1 MENKMMLK
9 VFDVDYSFIIK
20 NYLNPKLWEKEWTLF
35 VYKKFVVT
43 LKLIYIYVYCNKIEF
58 EIKVTDNN
66 STSWNRSQTRSVT
79 YSLKTNNITLLKKA
93 INSAIIK
100 AFKDIED
107 NLYIAKTDEY
117 YKLQNMKDKER
128 AKLEEIAK
136 EFLDE
141 NNITNENIRDSYI
154 EAYVDNTE
162 KVWSLINDYEC
173 QNHLRMIP
181 DLYLTFAI
189 ATDNKELED
198 DVLKANEDTK
208 EELLKQIEELE
219 EYMQTEEYEEEVKDN
234 LENV

>member
-1 MENKMMLK
+1 MENKMILK

-20 NYLNPKLWEKEWTLF
+20 NYLNPELWEKEWTLF

-43 LKLIYIYVYCNKIEF
+43 LKLKYIYVYCNKIEF
-58 EIKVTDNN
+58 EIKVTDNS
-66 STSWNRSQTRSVT
+66 STSWNRSQTRDVT
-79 YSLKTNNITLLKKA
+79 YSLKTNNITILKKA

-107 NLYIAKTDEY
+107 NLYIEKTDEY
-117 YKLQNMKDKER
+117 YKLLDMKHKER
-128 AKLEEIAK
+128 VKLKKIAK

-198 DVLKANEDTK
+198 DVLKANEDTR
-208 EELLKQIEELE
+208 EELLKKIEELE
-219 EYMQTEEYEEEVKDN
+219 EYMQTEEYEEEAKDN
-234 LENV
+234 LEEV

>member
-1 MENKMMLK
+1 MENKMILK

-20 NYLNPKLWEKEWTLF
+20 NYLNPELWEKEWTLF

-43 LKLIYIYVYCNKIEF
+43 LKLIYIYVYCNKIGF

-66 STSWNRSQTRSVT
+66 STSWNRSQTSAVI
-79 YSLKTNNITLLKKA
+79 YSLKTNNITILKKA

-107 NLYIAKTDEY
+107 ILYITKTDEY
-117 YKLQNMKDKER
+117 YKLQNMKNKER
-128 AKLEEIAK
+128 VKLEKIAK
-136 EFLDE
+136 EFLDK

-162 KVWSLINDYEC
+162 KVWSLIGNYDR
-173 QNHLRMIP
+173 QNRFRMIP

-189 ATDNKELED
+189 ATDNKELEN
-198 DVLKANEDTK
+198 DVLKANEDTR
-208 EELLKQIEELE
+208 EELLKKIEELE
-219 EYMQTEEYEEEVKDN
+219 EYMQTEEYEEEVRDN
-234 LENV
+234 LEEV

>member
-1 MENKMMLK
+1 MENKMILK

-20 NYLNPKLWEKEWTLF
+20 NYLNPELWEKEWTLF

-43 LKLIYIYVYCNKIEF
+43 LRLKYIYVYCNKIEF
-58 EIKVTDNN
+58 EIKVTDNS
-66 STSWNRSQTRSVT
+66 STSWNRSQTRDVT
-79 YSLKTNNITLLKKA
+79 YSLKTNNITILKKA

-107 NLYIAKTDEY
+107 NLYIEKTDEY
-117 YKLQNMKDKER
+117 YKLVDMKYKER
-128 AKLEEIAK
+128 VKLKKIAK
-136 EFLDE
+136 EFLDK

-208 EELLKQIEELE
+208 EELLKKIEELE
-219 EYMQTEEYEEEVKDN
+219 EYMQTEEYEEEAKDN
-234 LENV
+234 LEEV

>member
-1 MENKMMLK
+1 MENKMILK

-20 NYLNPKLWEKEWTLF
+20 NYLNPELWEKEWTLF
-35 VYKKFVVT
+35 IYKKFVVT
-43 LKLIYIYVYCNKIEF
+43 LKLKYIYVYCNKIEF

-66 STSWNRSQTRSVT
+66 SSSWNRSQTRAVT
-79 YSLKTNNITLLKKA
+79 YSLKTDNITILKKT

-100 AFKDIED
+100 VFKDIED
-107 NLYIAKTDEY
+107 DLYIERTDEY
-117 YKLQNMKDKER
+117 YKLQDMKYKER
-128 AKLEEIAK
+128 VKLEKIAK

-162 KVWSLINDYEC
+162 KVWSLIADYEIK
-173 QNHLRMIP
+173 NRFRMIP
-181 DLYLTFAI
+181 DLYLTFAR

-198 DVLKANEDTK
+198 DVLEANEDTK

-234 LENV
+234 LEDV

>member
-1 MENKMMLK
+1 MENKMILK

-20 NYLNPKLWEKEWTLF
+20 NYLNPELWEKEWTLF

-66 STSWNRSQTRSVT
+66 STSWNRSQTRSVS
-79 YSLKTNNITLLKKA
+79 YSLKTNNITILKKD
-93 INSAIIK
+93 INSDIIK

-128 AKLEEIAK
+128 VKLEKIAK

-162 KVWSLINDYEC
+162 KVWSLIADYEIK
-173 QNHLRMIP
+173 NRFRMTQ

-234 LENV
+234 LEDV

>member
-1 MENKMMLK
+1 MENKMILK

-79 YSLKTNNITLLKKA
+79 YSLKTNNITILKKA

-128 AKLEEIAK
+128 VKLEKIAK

-162 KVWSLINDYEC
+162 KVWSLIADYEIK
-173 QNHLRMIP
+173 NRFRMTP

-189 ATDNKELED
+189 ATDNK
-198 DVLKANEDTK
+198 
-208 EELLKQIEELE
+208 ELE

-234 LENV
+234 LEDV

>member
-1 MENKMMLK
+1 MENKMILK

-20 NYLNPKLWEKEWTLF
+20 NYLNPELWEKEWTLF

-58 EIKVTDNN
+58 EIKVTDNS
-66 STSWNRSQTRSVT
+66 STSWNRSQTRSAT
-79 YSLKTNNITLLKKA
+79 YSLKTNNITILKKA

-107 NLYIAKTDEY
+107 YLYIAKTDEY

-128 AKLEEIAK
+128 VKLEKNAK

-162 KVWSLINDYEC
+162 KVGSLIYDYEC

-208 EELLKQIEELE
+208 EELFKKIEELE

>member
-1 MENKMMLK
+1 MENKMILK

-20 NYLNPKLWEKEWTLF
+20 NYLNPELWEKEWTLF

-79 YSLKTNNITLLKKA
+79 YSLKTNNITILKKA

-107 NLYIAKTDEY
+107 NLYIAQTDTY
-117 YKLQNMKDKER
+117 YKLKDMKYEER
-128 AKLEEIAK
+128 VKLEEIAK

-162 KVWSLINDYEC
+162 KVWSLIGDYEIK
-173 QNHLRMIP
+173 NRFRMTP

-198 DVLKANEDTK
+198 DVLKANEDTR
-208 EELLKQIEELE
+208 EELLKKIEELE
-219 EYMQTEEYEEEVKDN
+219 EYMQTEEYEEEVRDD
-234 LENV
+234 LEEV

>member
-1 MENKMMLK
+1 MENKMILK

-20 NYLNPKLWEKEWTLF
+20 NYLNPELWEKEWTLF

-79 YSLKTNNITLLKKA
+79 YSLKTNNITILKKA

-117 YKLQNMKDKER
+117 YKLQNMKYKER
-128 AKLEEIAK
+128 VKLEKIAK
-136 EFLDE
+136 EFLDK

-162 KVWSLINDYEC
+162 KVWSLIADYEIK
-173 QNHLRMIP
+173 NRFRMTP

-198 DVLKANEDTK
+198 DVLKANEDTR
-208 EELLKQIEELE
+208 EELLKKIEELE
-219 EYMQTEEYEEEVKDN
+219 EYMQTEEYEEEVRDN
-234 LENV
+234 LEEV

>member
-1 MENKMMLK
+1 MENKMILK

-43 LKLIYIYVYCNKIEF
+43 LKLKFIYVYCNKIEF
-58 EIKVTDNN
+58 DIKVTDNN
-66 STSWNRSQTRSVT
+66 SSSWHRSRTNAVT
-79 YSLKTNNITLLKKA
+79 YSLKTDNITILKKT

-100 AFKDIED
+100 VFKDIED
-107 NLYIAKTDEY
+107 DLYIEKTDEY
-117 YKLQNMKDKER
+117 YKLQEMQEEER
-128 AKLEEIAK
+128 SKLKEIAE
-136 EFLDE
+136 EFLDD
-141 NNITNENIRDSYI
+141 NDITNENIRDSYI
-154 EAYVDNTE
+154 ESYVDNTE
-162 KVWSLINDYEC
+162 KVWSLIDDYKCE
-173 QNHLRMIP
+173 NRFRMTP
-181 DLYLTFAI
+181 DLYLTFAR

-219 EYMQTEEYEEEVKDN
+219 EYMQTEEYEDEVKDN

>member
-1 MENKMMLK
+1 MENKMILK

-20 NYLNPKLWEKEWTLF
+20 NYLNPELWEKEWTLF

-66 STSWNRSQTRSVT
+66 STSWNRSQTRSVS
-79 YSLKTNNITLLKKA
+79 YSLKTNNITILKKA

-128 AKLEEIAK
+128 VKLEKNAK

-162 KVWSLINDYEC
+162 KVWSLIADYEIK
-173 QNHLRMIP
+173 NRFRMTQ

-234 LENV
+234 LEDV

>member
-79 YSLKTNNITLLKKA
+79 NSLKTNNIKKKKKA

-128 AKLEEIAK
+128 VKLEKIAK

>member
-1 MENKMMLK
+1 MENKMILK

-20 NYLNPKLWEKEWTLF
+20 NYLNPELWEKEWTLF

-43 LKLIYIYVYCNKIEF
+43 LKLKYIHIYCNKIEF

-66 STSWNRSQTRSVT
+66 STSWNRSQTKPVT
-79 YSLKTNNITLLKKA
+79 YSLKTNNITILKKA

-107 NLYIAKTDEY
+107 DLYIEKTDEY
-117 YKLQNMKDKER
+117 CKLLDMKHKER
-128 AKLEEIAK
+128 VKLKKIAK

-141 NNITNENIRDSYI
+141 NNITNENIRYSYI

-189 ATDNKELED
+189 ATDNKELEN

-208 EELLKQIEELE
+208 EELLKKIEELE
-219 EYMQTEEYEEEVKDN
+219 EYMQTEEYEEEARDN
-234 LENV
+234 LEEV

>member
-1 MENKMMLK
+1 MENKMILK

-128 AKLEEIAK
+128 VKLEKIAK

-162 KVWSLINDYEC
+162 KVWSLIADYEIK
-173 QNHLRMIP
+173 NRFRMTP

-234 LENV
+234 LEDV

>member
-1 MENKMMLK
+1 M
-9 VFDVDYSFIIK
+9 
-20 NYLNPKLWEKEWTLF
+20 
-35 VYKKFVVT
+35 
-43 LKLIYIYVYCNKIEF
+43 
-58 EIKVTDNN
+58 
-66 STSWNRSQTRSVT
+66 
-79 YSLKTNNITLLKKA
+79 
-93 INSAIIK
+93 SAIIK
-100 AFKDIED
+100 AFEDIED

-128 AKLEEIAK
+128 VKLEKIAK

-162 KVWSLINDYEC
+162 KVWSLIADYEIK
-173 QNHLRMIP
+173 NRFRMTP

-234 LENV
+234 LEEV

>member
-1 MENKMMLK
+1 MENKMILK

-20 NYLNPKLWEKEWTLF
+20 NYLNPELWEKEWTLF

-43 LKLIYIYVYCNKIEF
+43 LKLKYIHIYCNKIEF

-66 STSWNRSQTRSVT
+66 STSWNRSQTKPVT
-79 YSLKTNNITLLKKA
+79 YSLKTNNITILKKA
-93 INSAIIK
+93 INSAIIQ
-100 AFKDIED
+100 AFKNIED

-117 YKLQNMKDKER
+117 YKLIDMKCEER

-141 NNITNENIRDSYI
+141 NNITNKNIRDSYI
-154 EAYVDNTE
+154 DAYVDNTE
-162 KVWSLINDYEC
+162 KVWSLIADYEIE
-173 QNHLRMIP
+173 NRFRMTP

-189 ATDNKELED
+189 ATDNKELEN

-219 EYMQTEEYEEEVKDN
+219 EYMQTEEYEEEVKGN
-234 LENV
+234 LEEV

>member
-1 MENKMMLK
+1 MENKMILK

-20 NYLNPKLWEKEWTLF
+20 NYLNPELWEKEWTLF

-43 LKLIYIYVYCNKIEF
+43 LKLIYIYVYCNKIVF

-66 STSWNRSQTRSVT
+66 STSWNRSQTRTVT
-79 YSLKTNNITLLKKA
+79 YSLKTNNITILKKA

-128 AKLEEIAK
+128 VKLEKIAK

-189 ATDNKELED
+189 ATDNKELEN

-208 EELLKQIEELE
+208 EELLKKIEELE

-234 LENV
+234 LEDV

>member
-1 MENKMMLK
+1 MENKMILK

-20 NYLNPKLWEKEWTLF
+20 NYLNPELWKKEWTLF

-79 YSLKTNNITLLKKA
+79 YSLKTNNITILKKA

-107 NLYIAKTDEY
+107 SLYIAKTDEY
-117 YKLQNMKDKER
+117 YKLIDMKYEER

-162 KVWSLINDYEC
+162 KVENLIFDYDIK
-173 QNHLRMIP
+173 NRFRMIP

-189 ATDNKELED
+189 ATDNKELEYE
-198 DVLKANEDTK
+198 VLKANEDTI
-208 EELLKQIEELE
+208 EELLKQIEEFE
-219 EYMQTEEYEEEVKDN
+219 EYMQTEEYEEEVRDN
-234 LENV
+234 LEEV

>member
-1 MENKMMLK
+1 MKNKMILK

-20 NYLNPKLWEKEWTLF
+20 NYLNPGLWEKKWTLF

-43 LKLIYIYVYCNKIEF
+43 LRLKYIYVYCSKIEF
-58 EIKVTDNN
+58 EIEVIDN
-66 STSWNRSQTRSVT
+66 SSSSWNRSKTKEVT
-79 YSLKTNNITLLKKA
+79 YSLKTDNITILKKA

-100 AFKDIED
+100 AFKDIEE
-107 NLYIAKTDEY
+107 NLYIEKTDEY
-117 YKLQNMKDKER
+117 YKLVDMKYEER

-154 EAYVDNTE
+154 DAYVDNTE
-162 KVWSLINDYEC
+162 KVWSLINDYERK
-173 QNHLRMIP
+173 NRFRMIP
-181 DLYLTFAI
+181 DLYLTFAK

-234 LENV
+234 LEEV

>member
-1 MENKMMLK
+1 MENKMILK

-20 NYLNPKLWEKEWTLF
+20 NYLNPELWEKEWTLF

-43 LKLIYIYVYCNKIEF
+43 LKLIYIYVYRNKIEF

-66 STSWNRSQTRSVT
+66 STSWNRSQTRTVT
-79 YSLKTNNITLLKKA
+79 YSLKTNNITILKKA

-107 NLYIAKTDEY
+107 NLYIEKTDEY
-117 YKLQNMKDKER
+117 YKLIDMKCEER

-162 KVWSLINDYEC
+162 NVWSLINDYEC

-198 DVLKANEDTK
+198 DVLKANEDTR
-208 EELLKQIEELE
+208 EELLKKIEELE

-234 LENV
+234 LEEV

>member
-1 MENKMMLK
+1 MENKMILK

-20 NYLNPKLWEKEWTLF
+20 NYLNPELWEKEWTLF

-66 STSWNRSQTRSVT
+66 STSWNRSQTRTVT
-79 YSLKTNNITLLKKA
+79 YSLKTNNITILKKA

-100 AFKDIED
+100 AFEDIED

-128 AKLEEIAK
+128 VKLEKIAK

-162 KVWSLINDYEC
+162 KVWSLIADYEIK
-173 QNHLRMIP
+173 NRFRMTP

-234 LENV
+234 LEEV

>member
-1 MENKMMLK
+1 MENKMILK

-20 NYLNPKLWEKEWTLF
+20 NYLNPELWEKEWTLF

-43 LKLIYIYVYCNKIEF
+43 LRLKYIYVYCNKIEF
-58 EIKVTDNN
+58 EIKVTDND
-66 STSWNRSQTRSVT
+66 STSWNRSQTRTVT
-79 YSLKTNNITLLKKA
+79 YSLKTNNITILKKA

-107 NLYIAKTDEY
+107 ILYITKTDEY
-117 YKLQNMKDKER
+117 YKLQNMKYKER
-128 AKLEEIAK
+128 VKLEKIAK
-136 EFLDE
+136 EFLDK

-154 EAYVDNTE
+154 ETYVDNTE
-162 KVWSLINDYEC
+162 KVWSLIDDYERE
-173 QNHLRMIP
+173 NRFRMTP

-219 EYMQTEEYEEEVKDN
+219 EYMQTEEYEEEVRDN
-234 LENV
+234 LEEV

>member
-1 MENKMMLK
+1 MENKMILK

-20 NYLNPKLWEKEWTLF
+20 NYLNPELWEKEWTLF

-43 LKLIYIYVYCNKIEF
+43 LRLKYIYVYCNKIEF

-66 STSWNRSQTRSVT
+66 STSWNRSQTRDVT
-79 YSLKTNNITLLKKA
+79 YSLKTNNITILKKA

-100 AFKDIED
+100 AFKDIEY

-128 AKLEEIAK
+128 VKLEKIAK

-162 KVWSLINDYEC
+162 KVWSLIADYEIK
-173 QNHLRMIP
+173 NRFRMTP

-219 EYMQTEEYEEEVKDN
+219 EYMQTEEYEEEVRDN
-234 LENV
+234 LEEV